1 MRREPCDAGSGAHA
15 RADVNRRL
23 LTTRDVAGRLGVS
36 PETVLRWIERRGLPA
51 RRLTSRAISFDGVE
65 LDAWLAE
72 RATAAPGRES
82 ASNPDRRRHPNG
94 ILPVPAIPLP
104 QAARDEEV

>member
-1 MRREPCDAGSGAHA
+1 VTE
-15 RADVNRRL
+15 RL
-23 LTTRDVAGRLGVS
+23 LTTREVAETLGVS

-51 RRLTSRAISFDGVE
+51 RRLTSRAIRFDARELGVW
-65 LDAWLAE
+65 LDE

-82 ASNPDRRRHPNG
+82 ASNPDRRRHGKG

-104 QAARDEEV
+104 SAARDEED